1 MKILALDLGKFKSV
15 SCLLD
20 TETNQTEFWTFS
32 TNQRY
37 LGALL
42 DKSQR
47 DLVVP
52 LWNAR

>member
-1 MKILALDLGKFKSV
+1 MKILALDLAKFKSV
-15 SCLLD
+15 SCLWD
-20 TETNQTEFWTFS
+20 TETNEKELWTLS

-52 LWNAR
+52 LRNAR